1 MEDDNQKP
9 KKPKLPSSHVR
20 FTESELR
27 RMEKMQK
34 ATGLS
39 IPEILKKNTFNRMD
53 LERPLYDR
61 EHADRIIT
69 ELKRVGN
76 NLNQIARQI
85 NAGLMTGWSQS
96 FNSLTRAFV
105 DLRHLIAVNHANS

>member
-1 MEDDNQKP
+1 MEDSHK
-9 KKPKLPSSHVR
+9 KTVKPKLPSSHVR
-20 FTESELR
+20 FTESEFE

-34 ATGLS
+34 LTGLS
-39 IPEILKKNTFNRMD
+39 IPEILKKNTFSRMD

-61 EHADRIIT
+61 EHADRIIA

-76 NLNQIARQI
+76 NLNQIARKI
-85 NAGLMTGWSQS
+85 NSGLMTGWSQS

-105 DLRHLIAVNHANS
+105 DLRHLISVNHANR